1 MKRYLIGVAAGLA
14 AVVSLSGCVA
24 VRSSHGYVLERGEEG
39 LDAKV
44 GLDTKE
50 SVLARYGEPSLIG
63 TFDQNA
69 WYYMTSFDT
78 ARAFFRPKTQRR
90 EIIAFQFDDEGVV
103 KNVGFY
109 DLSDGMDVSMV
120 SRVTPTRGKELTF
133 WEQLL
138 GNVGQLPAA
147 GVGEQQGPQ

>member
-1 MKRYLIGVAAGLA
+1 
-14 AVVSLSGCVA
+14 
-24 VRSSHGYVLERGEEG
+24 
-39 LDAKV
+39 
-44 GLDTKE
+44 
-50 SVLARYGEPSLIG
+50 
-63 TFDQNA
+63 
-69 WYYMTSFDT
+69 
-78 ARAFFRPKTQRR
+78 